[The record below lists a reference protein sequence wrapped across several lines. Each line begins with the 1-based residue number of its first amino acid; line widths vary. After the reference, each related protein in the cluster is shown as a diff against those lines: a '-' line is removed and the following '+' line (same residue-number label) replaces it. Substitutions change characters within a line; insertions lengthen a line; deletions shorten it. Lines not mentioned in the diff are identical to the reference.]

1 MHRKLF
7 AAGCWILVLTGLVHL
22 LGHYSLVTAQGDTEA
37 ERQLL
42 SMMRANPQDMGLG
55 FVRSMFDIVTGFSL
69 TFSILTAGLGLL
81 GLVVRR
87 HEDRARGLL
96 GPASIAYAGI
106 FGVMTGVAFRYW
118 FPAPLFLLAAAFLCF
133 VAAVA
138 TTPRA
143 AP

>member
-7 AAGCWILVLTGLVHL
+7 AAGCWVLVATGLVHL

-42 SMMRANPQDMGLG
+42 SVMRANPQDMGLG

-69 TFSILTAGLGLL
+69 TFSILTAGLGLV

-87 HEDRARGLL
+87 HEGRAPGLL
-96 GPASIAYAGI
+96 RPASIAYAGI
-106 FGVMTGVAFRYW
+106 LGVMTGIALRYW
-118 FPAPLFLLAAAFLCF
+118 FPAPLFLLAAAFSCF

-138 TTPRA
+138 SAPRA
-143 AP
+143 EA